1 MIQKPTASNC
11 LKLSFLNQRTIV
23 LMHCQMIILDV
34 CGHQSTMKGQ
44 VVNCPADMITNIGD
58 LLPFPRSYE
67 YSIIE
72 GGIIL
77 DM

>member
-1 MIQKPTASNC
+1 
-11 LKLSFLNQRTIV
+11 
-23 LMHCQMIILDV
+23 MIILDV